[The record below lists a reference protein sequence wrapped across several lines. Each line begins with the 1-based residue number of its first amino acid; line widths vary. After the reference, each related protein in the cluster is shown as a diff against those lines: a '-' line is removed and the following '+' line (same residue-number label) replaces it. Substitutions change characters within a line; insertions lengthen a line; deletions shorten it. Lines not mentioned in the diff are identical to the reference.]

1 MKENYME
8 IIGFLAGTCTTLA
21 FVPQVYKVWKL
32 RSTKDISLGMYVIFC
47 IGLVL
52 WIVYGAWLHSYS
64 LIGANV
70 ITLLLASAILYMKAR
85 ERP

>member
-8 IIGFLAGTCTTLA
+8 IIGLLAGICTTLA
-21 FVPQVYKVWKL
+21 FVPQVYKVWKF

-47 IGLVL
+47 VGLIL
-52 WIVYGAWLHSYS
+52 WIIYGTLLHSLS

-70 ITLLLASAILYMKAR
+70 VTLLLASAILYMKTR
-85 ERP
+85 ERQ